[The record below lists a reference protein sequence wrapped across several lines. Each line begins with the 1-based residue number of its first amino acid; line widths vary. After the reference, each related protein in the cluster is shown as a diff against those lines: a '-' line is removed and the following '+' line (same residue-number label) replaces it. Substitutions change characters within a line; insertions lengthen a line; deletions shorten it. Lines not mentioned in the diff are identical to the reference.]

1 MELCLLFKCEVES
14 ALKFESQEDLQM
26 IISDIIECRYKEIDN
41 FSEFYHLAVKI
52 YQLTEREASNLGSD
66 PFKII
71 NVLTKIFYFLKSCFW
86 VV

>member
-14 ALKFESQEDLQM
+14 ALKFESQEDL
-26 IISDIIECRYKEIDN
+26 RYKEIDN